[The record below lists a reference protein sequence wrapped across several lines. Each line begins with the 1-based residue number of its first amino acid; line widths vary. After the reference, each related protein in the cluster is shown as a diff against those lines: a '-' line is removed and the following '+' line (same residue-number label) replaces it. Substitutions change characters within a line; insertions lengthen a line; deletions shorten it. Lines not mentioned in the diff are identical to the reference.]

1 MLAYLFV
8 VLAVL
13 LRFLPHPFAFMTSHW
28 WIFAPP
34 VASSLLYF
42 GARGPK
48 RQMWLPVLLLVGS
61 DLVLNSFVYHLPLGA
76 DQLVVWAWYAAMLWM
91 GTGLSDFKAT
101 RIAAAGFAAPVSFF
115 LISNFAVWTT
125 GMMYPRTWAGLVHC
139 FTAAI
144 PFFRTQFA
152 SDLIF
157 TAVMFSIG
165 ALIEGTA
172 REQKQVTAQIL

>member
-8 VLAVL
+8 LIALL
-13 LRFLPHPFAFMTSHW
+13 LRFLPHPFAFMTSQW

-34 VASSLLYF
+34 VASALLFF

-48 RQMWLPVLLLVGS
+48 RQAWMPLLLLAAS
-61 DLVLNSFVYHLPLGA
+61 DLVLNRFVYHYPFTA
-76 DQLVVWAWYAAMLWM
+76 DQLIVWVWYAAMLWM
-91 GTGLSDFKAT
+91 GTGLSDFKPV
-101 RIAAAGFAAPVSFF
+101 RIAAAAFAGPISFF
-115 LISNFAVWTT
+115 MLSNFAVWLT
-125 GMMYPRTWAGLVHC
+125 GTLYPRTSAGLAHC
-139 FTAAI
+139 FTAAL

-165 ALIEGTA
+165 ALVEGTVA
-172 REQKQVTAQIL
+172 EQKRAAA

>member
-8 VLAVL
+8 VIAIL
-13 LRFLPHPFAFMTSHW
+13 LRFLPHPFSFMTSQW

-48 RQMWLPVLLLVGS
+48 RQAWMPLVLLAAS
-61 DLVLNSFVYHLPLGA
+61 DLVLNRFVYHYPFTA
-76 DQLVVWAWYAAMLWM
+76 DQLVVWVWYGAMLWL
-91 GTGLSDFKAT
+91 GTGLKDFKPL
-101 RIAAAGFAAPVSFF
+101 RLAAAAMAGPVTFF
-115 LISNFAVWTT
+115 VASNVAVWLSGT
-125 GMMYPRTWAGLVHC
+125 MYPRTVAGLEHC
-139 FTAAI
+139 FVAAI

-157 TAVMFSIG
+157 FAVMFGIG
-165 ALIEGTA
+165 ALAEGTA
-172 REQKQVTAQIL
+172 AAQEKRVTV

>member
-8 VLAVL
+8 LIALL

-34 VASSLLYF
+34 VASGLLFF

-48 RQMWLPVLLLVGS
+48 RQWWLPLLLLAGS
-61 DLVLNSFVYHLPLGA
+61 DVVLNRFVYHYPFTA
-76 DQLVVWAWYAAMLWM
+76 DQLIVWVWYAAMLWM
-91 GTGLSDFKAT
+91 GTGLSDFKPV
-101 RIAAAGFAAPVSFF
+101 RIAAAAFAAPISFF
-115 LISNFAVWTT
+115 LASNFAVWLSGT
-125 GMMYPRTWAGLVHC
+125 MYARTWAGLTHC
-139 FTAAI
+139 FVAAI

-165 ALIEGTA
+165 ALLESTA
-172 REQKQVTAQIL
+172 SEQKRVTA